1 MGQIGKDL
9 GRSPHVRVI
18 SDAGDLLIELYLDQA
33 PLSAAAFLSQVDA
46 GAYDGGEFGRSVR
59 FDNDQG
65 MPRIEVIQAG
75 VAIADDLSIT
85 VEHEPTHSTGLS
97 HLDGAV
103 SLPRQSGGGG
113 SPLGFFVS
121 IGRQPALD
129 CGGGRV
135 ADGLGFA
142 VFGRVCVGMEL
153 ARAIHASAT
162 LAEAPHPYLKGQ
174 VIAEPVAIHV
184 IRREAAEPLVLLRD
198 LAQDYW
204 AFRVREYPLE
214 ASAAGVRSAGR
225 LLDRGRGVDHE
236 RRARLCSAMLERA
249 REIDTQGLSAEDAAS
264 LSMLTLQLEA
274 RVTGFDLGAH
284 LVPQLFPFGF
294 ADVPGQ
300 LAQSTPLNSIQDLE
314 DFLARLFIAPEFLEE
329 HWESLRSA
337 LASGYRVPRDLI
349 RRILGLIDA
358 NLAETGVARLI
369 SARTA
374 GVNAGQNAALVD
386 DLRHRIDEVVGAR
399 VIPAL
404 RALRQTLADLDPQYL
419 TDSVSI
425 SDQPRGR
432 DYYLFKVRQQTTTDL
447 HPDEIHAIGL
457 ADVARIEQTLDEIAA
472 RIQPAGGRKDVAGAL
487 GDRLAADGE
496 ALLTYVR
503 ATAKK
508 IDGLLPRV
516 IGRMPRISYAV
527 EAFTPEQSL
536 DLPPALAQPAP
547 ADRSTPGVFWLTAL
561 PERCPLHLVV
571 PLTLHEA
578 WPGHLMQFAI
588 AHELGH
594 LPAFRRY
601 GWVDYNSYIEGWALY
616 CEQLGHDLGL
626 YDRPEEH
633 FGQLSFDLWRAAR
646 LVVDT
651 GLHWLGWSRGQ
662 AIDYMAEH
670 TFLPR
675 DTIESEVDRYIG
687 MPAQALSYKIG
698 ERSIRGLRLQAEQTL
713 GSGFSLREF
722 HRVVL
727 EMGPVPLSILE
738 AHVQHWIRDFGVA
751 P

>member
-1 MGQIGKDL
+1 MGQIGKDSVPTP
-9 GRSPHVRVI
+9 RVRVVT
-18 SDAGDLLIELYLDQA
+18 DAGDLLIELYLDRA

-46 GAYDGGEFGRSVR
+46 GAYDGGEFGRAVR

-65 MPRIEVIQAG
+65 MPQIEVIQAG
-75 VAIADDLSIT
+75 VATANGLAIT
-85 VEHEPTHSTGLS
+85 VEHEPTSSTGLS

-103 SLPRQSGGGG
+103 SLPRQSGGDG
-113 SPLGFFVS
+113 SPLSFFVS

-129 CGGGRV
+129 CGGGRT

-142 VFGRVCVGMEL
+142 VFGRVCAGMEV
-153 ARAIHASAT
+153 ARAIQASAT
-162 LAEAPHPYLKGQ
+162 LLDAPHPYLKGQ
-174 VIAEPVAIHV
+174 IIAEPVAIHI
-184 IRREAAEPLVLLRD
+184 IRREAAKPSILLRD

-236 RRARLCSAMLERA
+236 RRTRLCSAMLERA
-249 REIDTQGLSAEDAAS
+249 CEIDAHGLSAEDGAS

-274 RVTGFDLGAH
+274 QVTGYDLGAH

-314 DFLARLFIAPEFLEE
+314 DFFARLLIAPEFLEE
-329 HWESLRSA
+329 HWASLRSA

-349 RRILGLIDA
+349 PRILGLIDA
-358 NLAETGVARLI
+358 NLAETGLARLI
-369 SARTA
+369 STRTA
-374 GVNAGQNAALVD
+374 GVNAGRNPAPVN
-386 DLRHRIDEVVGAR
+386 DLRHRIDEVVSTR
-399 VIPAL
+399 LIPTL
-404 RALRQTLADLDPQYL
+404 RALRQTVANLDPEYL
-419 TDSVSI
+419 TASASI

-447 HPDEIHAIGL
+447 SPDEIHAFGL
-457 ADVARIEQTLDEIAA
+457 EEVARIEHTLDGVAA
-472 RIQPAGGRKDVAGAL
+472 RIQPAGGRKEVAAAL
-487 GDRLAADGE
+487 GDRVAADGE
-496 ALLTYVR
+496 ALLNYVR

-516 IGRMPRISYAV
+516 IGHMPRISYAV
-527 EAFTPEQSL
+527 EPLTPEQSL
-536 DLPPALAQPAP
+536 DLPPAFAQPAP
-547 ADRSTPGVFWLTAL
+547 ADRSMPGVFWLTAL
-561 PERCPLHLVV
+561 AERCPLHLVA

-601 GWVDYNSYIEGWALY
+601 GWTDYNSYIEGWALY

-626 YDRPEEH
+626 YGRSEDH

-662 AIDYMAEH
+662 AINYMAEH
-670 TFLPR
+670 TFLPHE
-675 DTIESEVDRYIG
+675 TIESEIDRYIG

-713 GSGFSLREF
+713 GSRFSLREF

-727 EMGPVPLSILE
+727 EVGPVPLSVLE
-738 AHVQHWIRDFGVA
+738 AHVQLWFRDL
-751 P
+751 

>member
-1 MGQIGKDL
+1 MGQIGKAID
-9 GRSPHVRVI
+9 PPPCVRVVT
-18 SDAGDLLIELYLDQA
+18 DAGDLLIELYIDRA
-33 PLSAAAFLSQVDA
+33 PRSAVAFLSQVEA
-46 GAYDGGEFGRSVR
+46 GAYDGGTFARAVR

-65 MPRIEVIQAG
+65 MPQIQVIQAG
-75 VAIADDLSIT
+75 VAPPPDLSIT
-85 VEHEPTHSTGLS
+85 VEHEPTGSTGLL
-97 HLDGAV
+97 HLDGAI
-103 SLPRQSGGGG
+103 SLPRQSGGDG
-113 SPLGFFVS
+113 SPLSFFVS

-129 CGGGRV
+129 SGGGRI

-142 VFGRVCVGMEL
+142 VFGRVCAGMDV

-162 LAEAPHPYLKGQ
+162 LPEAPHPYLKGQ
-174 VIAEPVAIHV
+174 VIAEPVAIHL
-184 IRREAAEPLVLLRD
+184 IRREATEPAILLSD

-236 RRARLCSAMLERA
+236 RRARLCRAMVERA
-249 REIDTQGLSAEDAAS
+249 REIDAHGLSAEDGAS
-264 LSMLTLQLEA
+264 LSMLALQLEA
-274 RVTGFDLGAH
+274 QVTGFDLGAH
-284 LVPQLFPFGF
+284 LAPQLFPFGF

-314 DFLARLFIAPEFLEE
+314 DFLARLLIAPEFLEE
-329 HWESLRSA
+329 HWESLRLA

-349 RRILGLIDA
+349 PRILGLIDA
-358 NLAETGVARLI
+358 NLAETGLARLI
-369 SARTA
+369 STRTA
-374 GVNAGQNAALVD
+374 GVNAGPDPALVD

-399 VIPAL
+399 LIPAL
-404 RALRQTLADLDPQYL
+404 RALRQTLADLDPEYL

-447 HPDEIHAIGL
+447 TPDEIHAFGL
-457 ADVARIEQTLDEIAA
+457 EEVARIERALDEVAA
-472 RIQPAGGRKDVAGAL
+472 RIQPDGARKDVAAVL
-487 GDRLAADGE
+487 GDGVAADGA
-496 ALLTYVR
+496 ALLDYVR

-516 IGRMPRISYAV
+516 IGHMPRITYAV
-527 EAFTPEQSL
+527 EPFTPEQSL
-536 DLPPALAQPAP
+536 DLPPALAQPGP
-547 ADRSTPGVFWLTAL
+547 ADRSMPGVFWLTAL

-578 WPGHLMQFAI
+578 WPGHLMQLAI
-588 AHELGH
+588 AYELEH

-601 GWVDYNSYIEGWALY
+601 GWADYNSYIEGWALY
-616 CEQLGHDLGL
+616 CERLGHDLGL
-626 YDRPEEH
+626 YGRPEEH
-633 FGQLSFDLWRAAR
+633 FGQLSFDLWRATR

-651 GLHWLGWSRGQ
+651 GLHWLGWSRRQ
-662 AIDYMAEH
+662 AIDYMAGH
-670 TFLPR
+670 TFLPQ
-675 DTIESEVDRYIG
+675 DTIESEIDRYIG

-698 ERSIRGLRLQAEQTL
+698 ERSIRGLRLQAEHTL
-713 GSGFSLREF
+713 GSRFSLREF
-722 HRVVL
+722 HRAVL
-727 EMGPVPLSILE
+727 EVGPVPLSVLE
-738 AHVQHWIRDFGVA
+738 AHVQHWIRDFEVA